1 MLVRSDATVQQR
13 YWTVSLATD
22 LDSIR
27 RGMKIEVW
35 FISYKNCRTN
45 NIFEEQEHE
54 ATECKRVIESF
65 NFELFY

>member
-22 LDSIR
+22 LDNIR

-35 FISYKNCRTN
+35 FISYKNRRTN
-45 NIFEEQEHE
+45 NIYLKNKNTKQLN
-54 ATECKRVIESF
+54 A
-65 NFELFY
+65 NEL